1 MGEKFD
7 TRQQKSICIYEDM
20 HLVSA
25 GLLVPLTDELSH
37 PEDPLGC
44 AAGLQLVTQ
53 LAQQSGPAAIGFLGD
68 NLVGSLRGLVAHG
81 DAFLRSSALQ
91 VFLDALYKYCPT
103 Y

>member
-1 MGEKFD
+1 M
-7 TRQQKSICIYEDM
+7 KSHVPLLLD
-20 HLVSA
+20 A
-25 GLLVPLTDELSH
+25 GLLTPLTEELSH

-68 NLVGSLRGLVAHG
+68 NLLRNLEGLVAQR

-91 VFLDALYKYCPT
+91 VRREDS
-103 Y
+103 